1 MTILRGIAQPA
12 DYLLTHML
20 LAYWRKLLTSGL
32 LFDSH
37 PEEVV
42 LVGFGIAVKG
52 FELDLDRPLGHAV
65 DDLKGG
71 DEGLVA
77 VFLVGVDL
85 GRTYVFAIDPDRHA
99 DLLFTGVTIPGPC
112 SRDDERPAPALVVG
126 ALFGQRAVRV
136 DNLFGA
142 KLALWLG
149 LCLFL
154 GRVGLAH
161 GGYRGYNQ
169 PCCGHQHRQSNEQH
183 RLRCQHSAEWVAFH
197 VFPFSLPIGL
207 RAHPEPLPAN
217 DLLPSLLLG
226 SHPLS

>member
-77 VFLVGVDL
+77 EFLVSVDL
-85 GRTYVFAIDPDRHA
+85 SCTYFVAFNIDLHA
-99 DLLFTGVTIPGPC
+99 DRLFTGVTKPRPR
-112 SRDDERPAPALVVG
+112 SRD
-126 ALFGQRAVRV
+126 
-136 DNLFGA
+136 
-142 KLALWLG
+142 
-149 LCLFL
+149 
-154 GRVGLAH
+154 
-161 GGYRGYNQ
+161 
-169 PCCGHQHRQSNEQH
+169 
-183 RLRCQHSAEWVAFH
+183 
-197 VFPFSLPIGL
+197 
-207 RAHPEPLPAN
+207 
-217 DLLPSLLLG
+217 
-226 SHPLS
+226 